1 MADET
6 DDGMVTGGD
15 GPSKD
20 CCGALEDILDMLA
33 RVAVLTEAAEAAL
46 DGLPYP
52 KGKEERRRLRRVDQL
67 VTVAAETAGRALEQA
82 EGALDSEN
90 NSH

>member
-6 DDGMVTGGD
+6 DDGTVTGGD
-15 GPSKD
+15 EPSKD

-33 RVAVLTEAAEAAL
+33 RVAVLTEAAEEAL

-67 VTVAAETAGRALEQA
+67 VTVAAEMAGRALEEA
-82 EGALDSEN
+82 EWALGPDN
-90 NSH
+90 R